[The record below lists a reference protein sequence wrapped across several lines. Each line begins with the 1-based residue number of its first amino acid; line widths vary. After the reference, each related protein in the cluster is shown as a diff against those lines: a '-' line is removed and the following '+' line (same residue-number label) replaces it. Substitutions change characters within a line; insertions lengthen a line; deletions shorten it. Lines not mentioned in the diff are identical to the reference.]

1 MMRRKKEKEIQFDGF
16 ECILASVLAREL
28 KDDAE
33 FKREQILDISVENE
47 NAEIRFTEIVNFG
60 MEYNAEWN
68 LILSNVNI
76 SEEEFKKLSSE
87 KLESLLLPVLTKN
100 SLLLSMIT
108 DQSRVFPLVL
118 PPQLVE
124 DYILKIRG
132 VEWKL

>member
-1 MMRRKKEKEIQFDGF
+1 M
-16 ECILASVLAREL
+16 LAREL